1 MSKKTV
7 SFIAYL
13 LPISVLA
20 FGYVFM
26 QILANAESEIYG
38 ISRDPGQMEALY
50 AIPLLVLTTW
60 LIFVGMGASMATKGA
75 KSGLNNFGSMLN
87 YVLLLVSP
95 FLFFMNMF
103 YVTQSLGS
111 AVAMVMLP
119 IAALSALRSPNPS

>member
-13 LPISVLA
+13 LPFSVLL
-20 FGYVFM
+20 FVYVFM

-38 ISRDPGQMEALY
+38 IRRDPGQMQAIF

-60 LIFVGMGASMATKGA
+60 LIYVAKGA
-75 KSGLNNFGSMLN
+75 GPGLKGGDSGLFSFGFMLN
-87 YVLLLVSP
+87 WLLMLVAP
-95 FLFFMNMF
+95 FMFIMNIF